1 MEHKAA
7 GNQAESQSLTGLRC
21 QEMKPELLE
30 IDKFQRGGTYSRIAL
45 KSMNK
50 LPPPDLD
57 DPWTVHGRYHWDQWK
72 TTAVKLKMLTRNI
85 AAILSRVDII
95 WFFIPTKLKGLVNM
109 CSSRPILKKYKPSL
123 HKSNLISYWF
133 DCQV

>member
-50 LPPPDLD
+50 LPPP
-57 DPWTVHGRYHWDQWK
+57 
-72 TTAVKLKMLTRNI
+72 
-85 AAILSRVDII
+85 
-95 WFFIPTKLKGLVNM
+95 
-109 CSSRPILKKYKPSL
+109 RPR
-123 HKSNLISYWF
+123 
-133 DCQV
+133 